1 MESLQTEQVPR
12 LQDTAVLANVVKHK
26 TIVVQNI
33 RSVIPSLEMGAASPL
48 TRRAPARVRD
58 VELVVTML

>member
-12 LQDTAVLANVVKHK
+12 LQDTTVLANVVKHK

-33 RSVIPSLEMGAASPL
+33 RSVIPSLENGAVLLL
-48 TRRAPARVRD
+48 TQRAPARVRD
-58 VELVVTML
+58 VELVATML